1 MNTAQLASNSKKRRQ
16 AMALILVIITVALL
30 SILIVAIFSIT
41 RTEYKAT
48 QNFVAAR
55 SARQLADMGVSIV
68 QAQIQNAQNTETSAT
83 ERTIHATQPGMVR
96 VYDTSGGFL
105 RAHKLYSSSRMVVN
119 NAGNENAV
127 YAEDHL
133 VPSDWSTQ
141 PERFVDLNEPVVRA
155 GLATGTTA
163 VYFPVID
170 PRAAYTGNHPVS
182 GQPLTAVEGF
192 SYDRQTAENASG
204 SQVTYNEVVRPED
217 ASGDPDVL
225 RLPMP
230 VEWIYILKDG
240 TTGALDDTNKFIS
253 SSNIEA
259 TAANPIVGRVAFWT
273 DDESCKVNIN
283 TASEPTFFAP
293 PYFYHQR
300 DSQWANYPGASGE
313 YQRYPGHPATVALST
328 ILAPGMNLDPMAPG
342 ADILNIRDTKELI
355 YQFAPKIAQGGSMS
369 GTRPFARDDFTTTTN
384 DIAQIVDSSVAKSER
399 LFASVDE
406 MMFSDMDSN
415 GQIGPYDTATGRQA
429 SRIAIPGSNGRIL
442 FDRDVLER
450 SRFFLTAHSRA
461 PEFSMHGLPRIAI
474 WPLPDESLGDN
485 KRTTFDHM
493 IALSSTLRG
502 SAPGAAV
509 ANSYIFRR
517 AQPYH
522 RSHDVTGSS
531 PVYGSSTSL
540 QRNSKLLDY
549 LYTQM
554 SSLRFPKTSSLGS
567 GDDFEDKY
575 GQANVAQLA
584 VQFFDY
590 IRCTNLYDGVLA
602 RDNDGVRYGTTGG
615 RLGTPSKTGTA
626 LFQAGD
632 DAESQ
637 RFTYTRQRITGPA
650 TGSLNQGVPTIGSAV
665 VSEQDDVLPGHGQV
679 SPAVWE
685 KGGIN
690 YKGFGRS
697 FTLSE
702 VGFHFICT
710 ADGKNDA
717 YAVNFGGELSGGASA
732 PRQDDVLADADTQD
746 GLIWNTIDPR
756 TGNPA
761 RWYSNFPPL
770 VPVGRATAPPLL
782 YGTALTPA
790 DRHPSQHPGYVPQ
803 NWNMTLAA
811 NTPLEQDE
819 KRVQAMVLM
828 EAFCPSLGWTKFYP
842 EFAIEFDRDFIAGIM
857 LTDSQG
863 KPTPLFDTTD
873 AIVIKSSG
881 NIYQV
886 GNNGDAHPI
895 GGHATPSNIAGRRGA
910 PAISGAHS
918 DRGKVY
924 ALSDFPH
931 YNTNNTSGHNGLTNY
946 GLVSNFVTVKRN
958 QPMQLTFGNRQMT
971 IKIYDKHRY
980 KELGLQPVQT
990 INIAFEDSTL
1000 PVPALAYG
1008 PQRLGPGGEPIAA
1021 RAFEFNYWTK
1031 TDVWGRLRYWR
1042 SVQGPHWWC
1051 FNRAGPMGNFFV
1063 DEVDPGYNG
1072 TRRSPP
1078 FWVNGGS
1085 NPRALE
1091 FGEDDPVRQ
1100 VIRGRL
1106 DTAAGITLPQGAQPV
1121 PGAAQGVSLFPREN
1135 NSPVPTD
1142 ADTGK
1147 PWTGADVVRTMVP
1160 AVADYRL
1167 IAAREVVPSSMWKR
1181 HPVWEAT
1188 IDQGLNAPKMIHS
1201 FTGHT
1206 SNAEPGVVLANSS
1219 NTRYT
1224 LPDVVKLSHKLGGE
1238 EVPYGDARIPDLP
1251 PSDDWA
1257 RAANSYGD
1265 FDNGIGNARDG
1276 PYINKPDEGN
1286 FFMANF
1292 RLWSETKRYRSG
1304 YFFDTFLNSEDW
1316 RSGIYM
1322 TPNRMI
1328 ASPVTFG
1335 SLPTGVWPGG
1345 TTTSRALDNTSIS
1358 YDQGKPW
1365 QTLLFRP
1372 YAQSSVVGKP
1382 VGGQGHPGDNNPR
1395 DHNLLDLFCMPVVEP
1410 YAISEPLSVAGRIN
1424 LNYQIMPFTNIRRA
1438 TGMHAVLKGEF
1449 ITAIPNGDVN
1459 RAKTFR
1465 SSGQGDWG
1473 SSQGFKF
1480 HDEQTSRKFWHR
1492 PINVTETLVQF
1503 DEKFN
1508 GTAGGANH
1516 FSSNVRGLF
1525 RTASQICEL
1534 HLIPDVSA
1542 GVSSDGEDLPS
1553 ATMTGYTA
1561 ANRQDQMD
1569 NFWRSHSSTGDNTRE
1584 RPYGNIYARVTT
1596 RSNTF
1601 RVHMRAQVVRKARST
1616 EPDTFDSTRD
1626 AVVADYRGSTL
1637 IERYID
1643 PTDTTNPIPDYGAAT
1658 NPLSLPPLETFYKF
1672 RTLET
1677 KRFSP

>member
-1 MNTAQLASNSKKRRQ
+1 MNTAQLASKSKKRRQ

-55 SARQLADMGVSIV
+55 TARQLADVSVSIV
-68 QAQIQNAQNTETSAT
+68 QAQIQNAQSTQTAAAQ
-83 ERTIHATQPGMVR
+83 RTIHATQPGMVR

-127 YAEDHL
+127 YTSDQ
-133 VPSDWSTQ
+133 VTSDWSNQ
-141 PERFVDLNEPVVRA
+141 PERFVDLNDPVVRA
-155 GLATGTTA
+155 GLTPGTTA
-163 VYFPVID
+163 LYFPVID

-192 SYDRQTAENASG
+192 SYERQTAQNAGG
-204 SQVTYNEVVRPED
+204 SQVSFNEVVRPQD
-217 ASGDPDVL
+217 AAGDPDKL

-240 TTGALDDTNKFIS
+240 TTGALDASNKFIS
-253 SSNIEA
+253 SSGTEA
-259 TAANPIVGRVAFWT
+259 NAANPIVGRVAFWT

-283 TASEPTFFAP
+283 TAAEPTFFAP
-293 PYFYHQR
+293 PHFYHER

-328 ILAPGMNLDPMAPG
+328 VLAPGIGLDPMAPG
-342 ADILNIRDTKELI
+342 ANILNIRDTKELI
-355 YQFAPKIAQGGSMS
+355 YQLAPKIAQGGSMS

-384 DIAQIVDSSVAKSER
+384 DIAQVVDSSIAKSER

-406 MMFSDMDSN
+406 MMFSDMDST
-415 GQIGPYDTATGRQA
+415 GKIGPYDTTTGREA
-429 SRIAIPGSNGRIL
+429 SRIQIPGGSGRTL

-502 SAPGAAV
+502 SSRGASV

-531 PVYGSSTSL
+531 SVYGSSTSL
-540 QRNSKLLDY
+540 QRNSRLLDY

-567 GDDFEDKY
+567 GEDFEDKY

-602 RDNDGVRYGTTGG
+602 RENNGMTAQGKAG
-615 RLGTPSKTGTA
+615 SA
-626 LFQAGD
+626 LFTEAD
-632 DAESQ
+632 RLESQ
-637 RFTYTRQRITGPA
+637 RYTYTRQRVSRPA
-650 TGSLNQGVPTIGSAV
+650 TGSLNQGVPTIGNDLLSDN
-665 VSEQDDVLPGHGQV
+665 QDVLPGHGQV
-679 SPAVWE
+679 SPAVWQ

-690 YKGFGRS
+690 YKGFGRT

-702 VGFHFICT
+702 VGFQFICT
-710 ADGKNDA
+710 ADGKNDD
-717 YAVNFGGELSGGASA
+717 YAINMGGVLSGGASA
-732 PRQDDVLADADTQD
+732 PRQDDVTRDAGRSGGPVWDQM
-746 GLIWNTIDPR
+746 DPL
-756 TGNPA
+756 TGKLA

-770 VPVGRATAPPLL
+770 FPLPGQPAGQPPPLL
-782 YGTALTPA
+782 YGTRATPPNGPQ
-790 DRHPSQHPGYVPQ
+790 HPANHPGYDPQ
-803 NWNMTLAA
+803 NWNMTLA
-811 NTPLEQDE
+811 NQTPLAPDE
-819 KRVQAMVLM
+819 KRIQAMLLM

-842 EFAIEFDRDFIAGIM
+842 EFAIVIDGDFISGIK
-857 LTDSQG
+857 LNGQA
-863 KPTPLFDTTD
+863 LFDTTQD
-873 AIVIKSSG
+873 IVVKSQG

-886 GNNGDAHPI
+886 GNSNDGHPV
-895 GGHATPSNIAGRRGA
+895 GGHASPSNIAGNKGA
-910 PAISGAHS
+910 RPISGTGQTFMPS
-918 DRGKVY
+918 D
-924 ALSDFPH
+924 APIFDL
-931 YNTNNTSGHNGLTNY
+931 NNTSGHNGLQNY
-946 GLVSNFVTVKRN
+946 ALQSNFITVKRD
-958 QPMQLTFGNRQMT
+958 QPMQMSFGNRQLT
-971 IKIYDKHRY
+971 IKIYDSHRY
-980 KELGLQPVQT
+980 AQLGLQPVQT
-990 INIAFEDSTL
+990 INIAFQDSPL

-1008 PQRLGPGGEPIAA
+1008 PQRVVGDDPRPGAPRA
-1021 RAFEFNYWTK
+1021 REFNYWVEP
-1031 TDVWGRLRYWR
+1031 DQWGRIRYYR

-1051 FNRAGPMGNFFV
+1051 LNRAGALGVLQGQVNPSYDGS
-1063 DEVDPGYNG
+1063 
-1072 TRRSPP
+1072 RRSPP
-1078 FWVNGGS
+1078 FWLRTPQPFTANDDD
-1085 NPRALE
+1085 NP
-1091 FGEDDPVRQ
+1091 FRQ
-1100 VIRGRL
+1100 SLRGRL
-1106 DTAAGITLPQGAQPV
+1106 DTEAVIRVAPGAQAI
-1121 PGAAQGVSLFPREN
+1121 PGTGYAVGLLPREN
-1135 NSPVPTD
+1135 NRFPVPTD
-1142 ADTGK
+1142 ADTGR

-1160 AVADYRL
+1160 SVGDYRL
-1167 IAAREVVPSSMWKR
+1167 IAAREVVPASMWKR

-1188 IDQGLNAPKMIHS
+1188 INDGVNAPKTVHS

-1206 SNAEPGVVLANSS
+1206 SNAEAGVVLPDSS

-1224 LPDVVKLSHKLGGE
+1224 LPDLVRKSQMLGGE
-1238 EVPYGDARIPDLP
+1238 EVPYSDGRIPDLP
-1251 PSDDWA
+1251 PSDDWS

-1292 RLWSETKRYRSG
+1292 NLHNQTKLYRSG
-1304 YFFDTFLNSEDW
+1304 YFFDTWRNSEDW

-1335 SLPTGVWPGG
+1335 SLPTGVWQGG
-1345 TTTSRALDNTSIS
+1345 TTTSKALDNTSIS

-1372 YAQSSVVGKP
+1372 YSQSSVLGKP
-1382 VGGQGHPGDNNPR
+1382 VGGLGHPGDNNPR

-1438 TGMHAVLKGEF
+1438 TGMHALLKGEF

-1459 RAKTFR
+1459 RAKSFR
-1465 SSGQGDWG
+1465 SSGAGDWA
-1473 SSQGFKF
+1473 SSKGFKF
-1480 HDEQTSRKFWHR
+1480 YNEQNDRKFWHR
-1492 PINVTETLVQF
+1492 PINVEETLVQF

-1516 FSSNVRGLF
+1516 FSSNFRGLF

-1542 GVSSDGEDLPS
+1542 GASSDGEELPS
-1553 ATMTGYTA
+1553 TNMTGFTA
-1561 ANRQDQMD
+1561 GNRQDQMD
-1569 NFWRSHSSTGDNTRE
+1569 NFWRSHSATGDNTRE
-1584 RPYGNIYARVTT
+1584 RPYSNIYARVTT

-1601 RVHMRAQVVRKARST
+1601 RVHMRAQVIRKARST
-1616 EPDTFDSTRD
+1616 DPDTFDSAKD
-1626 AVVADYRGSTL
+1626 AVLADYRGSTL

-1643 PTDTTNPIPDYGAAT
+1643 PTDTSNPIPDYGAAT